1 MLRDNNGNDNSYDKI
16 KHLVEVDDDI
26 LAVFVV
32 ESAQIRDLHIAKNA
46 NIDRM
51 YVDSIFNKLN
61 FGYGDESTLEE
72 KGINDDNRPLGKLVW
87 VILEYENLRILKIID
102 KGKIIMVLVNSR
114 TKLQHTIDN
123 ILGYYYD
130 ADETPKSLF

>member
-1 MLRDNNGNDNSYDKI
+1 LRDNNGNDNSYDKI